1 MDIKIEGNPGTGNS
15 YTEINIEHIEN
26 NYPAVTSV
34 VNNYYGKRLPE
45 QTADTPIDKA
55 AKREIILDY
64 VYRTRGFARHPWK
77 ERYRELWSDI
87 LDLPEVDA
95 LIYDKGRQK
104 GTDFNRKELM
114 HLIHY
119 VGHDDG
125 LGLFKTYNATHIALS
140 FNDGAEKSTRPELG
154 YDPDDKA
161 IRAGID
167 NLFKSKYYVAEGE

>member
-15 YTEINIEHIEN
+15 YTEINIGHIEN
-26 NYPAVTSV
+26 NYPSVTSV
-34 VNNYYGKRLPE
+34 VNNYYGKRMPE
-45 QTADTPIDKA
+45 QTADAPIDKA

-104 GTDFNRKELM
+104 GILQQKRHKEIFLS
-114 HLIHY
+114 HKSKKL
-119 VGHDDG
+119 G
-125 LGLFKTYNATHIALS
+125 LGFSI
-140 FNDGAEKSTRPELG
+140 LG
-154 YDPDDKA
+154 
-161 IRAGID
+161 
-167 NLFKSKYYVAEGE
+167 F